1 MITQVQTVVDVIGS
15 LEKHV
20 ARQHSENREATASAS
35 VKEEHNEEELN
46 FEELSAGG
54 DDLAQPNND
63 ITGDDGNVSPVLASI
78 ADDDKTNVSELA
90 EDRTQRAFDSA
101 PAPRAE
107 IHYTM
112 SDTTG
117 ENVIDDGPQFT
128 RIMITFVYCYMYAT
142 TALHYH

>member
-1 MITQVQTVVDVIGS
+1 
-15 LEKHV
+15 
-20 ARQHSENREATASAS
+20 

-90 EDRTQRAFDSA
+90 EDRTQRAFHS
-101 PAPRAE
+101 APRAE

>member
-1 MITQVQTVVDVIGS
+1 MICIHQCNAMLTFGLPSRSTSLINQVQTVVDVIGS

-20 ARQHSENREATASAS
+20 ARQHIENREATASAS
-35 VKEEHNEEELN
+35 VKKEHNEEELN

-54 DDLAQPNND
+54 
-63 ITGDDGNVSPVLASI
+63 
-78 ADDDKTNVSELA
+78 DDDKTNVSELA

-101 PAPRAE
+101 PRAE

-117 ENVIDDGPQFT
+117 ENVIDDGTQFT

>member
-1 MITQVQTVVDVIGS
+1 M
-15 LEKHV
+15 
-20 ARQHSENREATASAS
+20 
-35 VKEEHNEEELN
+35 
-46 FEELSAGG
+46 
-54 DDLAQPNND
+54 
-63 ITGDDGNVSPVLASI
+63 DGRDSDSI
-78 ADDDKTNVSELA
+78 ADDDKTNVSELP
-90 EDRTQRAFDSA
+90 EDRIPRAFDSA
-101 PAPRAE
+101 PAPQTE